1 MNLMDAVAKIGDD
14 IARSQM
20 FSCKNEAQ
28 GRVIALSC
36 LTTGRDILS
45 VPEEYYLMN
54 NKLTLQASAM
64 LGRLVKCGGEYQV
77 NEHSPNRCAITIQYK
92 GRKYEGEITWE
103 DAKQEPFVYAG
114 KQAEVLELLSGPA
127 EGHSKLRLSGNYATP
142 RRRMQHLWARVVSDS
157 VRVIAPDL
165 VSGSYTPEEVADFSG
180 IVSKES
186 SDILTIRDFGNATL
200 SPGEF
205 RQLSDKKNETTT
217 EIPSPGSPYPTAM
230 AVESQL
236 ENVSYLVKQLSIPQD
251 ALAKIYE
258 KRGVVSAADM
268 TQLQAGEFIEFL
280 RQKLEE
286 KQAALNAAKQSA
298 PTTADDSSST
308 HEPITQVRL
317 EGPVTPDLEARV
329 RDKIKEVAQSNGQG
343 KEFTDKIKLKLDA
356 SGMKLKDLTYRDAD
370 KLLACLTNMQIEE
383 FFLHVLT
390 IPDKEPVLHPDPGSE
405 VDSESGNESGD
416 SQS

>member
-114 KQAEVLELLSGPA
+114 KQAEVLELLNGPA

-157 VRVIAPDL
+157 VRVVAPDL

-180 IVSKES
+180 IVSK
-186 SDILTIRDFGNATL
+186 NWA
-200 SPGEF
+200 
-205 RQLSDKKNETTT
+205 ETGFNKSNVDYSVSKA
-217 EIPSPGSPYPTAM
+217 EIPTHVGPYPPYPIAM

-251 ALAKIYE
+251 ALTKIYE
-258 KRGVVSAADM
+258 KRGVASAADM
-268 TQLQAGEFIEFL
+268 TQVEAGEFIEFL

-286 KQAALNAAKQSA
+286 KQASQNAAKQTAS
-298 PTTADDSSST
+298 TTAAASSST
-308 HEPITQVRL
+308 QEPITQVCL